1 MSKVSVLIPAYNEE
15 LSLPELYSKLK
26 EMMDSYA
33 EYEWEILFVN
43 DKMRELILSTCRA
56 ILEKK

>member
-33 EYEWEILFVN
+33 EYEWEILLMMAAMIKHWKLLNF
-43 DKMRELILSTCRA
+43 
-56 ILEKK
+56 

>member
-26 EMMDSYA
+26 EMMEPPAHIRPSIADADS
-33 EYEWEILFVN
+33 
-43 DKMRELILSTCRA
+43 
-56 ILEKK
+56 

>member
-26 EMMDSYA
+26 EMMDLMQNMSGRFCLLMMA
-33 EYEWEILFVN
+33 AMIKHWKLLNF
-43 DKMRELILSTCRA
+43 
-56 ILEKK
+56 

>member
-26 EMMDSYA
+26 EILMQNMSGRFCLLMMA
-33 EYEWEILFVN
+33 AMIKHWKLLNF
-43 DKMRELILSTCRA
+43 
-56 ILEKK
+56 

>member
-43 DKMRELILSTCRA
+43 DGSHNHQTIARSIIETS
-56 ILEKK
+56 